1 MLLINNFSSEILLH
15 YLKCFYHQKWR
26 FTVKIYVA
34 EIEKG
39 STLNNSESF
48 EITIK
53 VPIAATKTMFVYK
66 IQVNPIHTI
75 LKYGIYYD
83 FMDR

>member
-1 MLLINNFSSEILLH
+1 MPNASLGSVTNN
-15 YLKCFYHQKWR
+15 KKKARNC
-26 FTVKIYVA
+26 
-34 EIEKG
+34 
-39 STLNNSESF
+39 STLNKRLAQKINGELKSSR
-48 EITIK
+48 K
-53 VPIAATKTMFVYK
+53 VFVYK

>member
-1 MLLINNFSSEILLH
+1 MISLYLIFKLDRRTIIPDNTAPTTFKQTKKYNSWELKSELGPT
-15 YLKCFYHQKWR
+15 R
-26 FTVKIYVA
+26 M
-34 EIEKG
+34 
-39 STLNNSESF
+39 
-48 EITIK
+48 
-53 VPIAATKTMFVYK
+53 MFVYK